1 MNRIL
6 KFRAWNKR
14 LGWQNPDKTKCQPVM
29 EYDHFVIYPSTGL
42 CEIPQGGW
50 DLSGYTE
57 VPDNFILMQFTGLHD
72 KNGKE
77 IYEGDVVEINDEN
90 DTYIREVKW
99 EKGGYTFDIWEDFAP
114 LISDEALTLEVIGN
128 RFEHSH
134 LLEVR
139 EKSTKA
145 SKNEEDAK
153 KRFLKDLWFGGS

>member
-14 LGWQNPDKTKCQPVM
+14 VGWQNPDKTKCQPVM

-50 DLSGYTE
+50 DLGGYTE

-77 IYEGDVVEINDEN
+77 IWEGDVVSALNGTNYTVEWASAHSGYQWCLVDA
-90 DTYIREVKW
+90 
-99 EKGGYTFDIWEDFAP
+99 KGER
-114 LISDEALTLEVIGN
+114 SDYYGGIDAEYVEVIGN
-128 RFEHSH
+128 RFEHPH
-134 LLEVR
+134 LLG
-139 EKSTKA
+139 
-145 SKNEEDAK
+145 K
-153 KRFLKDLWFGGS
+153 K